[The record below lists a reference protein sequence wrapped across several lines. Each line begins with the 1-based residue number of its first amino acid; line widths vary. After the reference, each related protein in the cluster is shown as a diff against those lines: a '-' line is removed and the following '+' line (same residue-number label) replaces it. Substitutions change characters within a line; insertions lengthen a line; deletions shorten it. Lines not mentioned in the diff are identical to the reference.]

1 MVAEVVQAAYGCGHS
16 RPVCGTFIGAVFDDS
31 ARLRLLHQ
39 LGCAFAARTELED
52 LCRLVISKCGEVL
65 QAEGVGIL
73 LQDPGAQ
80 ELFFPYV
87 ANEDPVAA
95 ERLRGLR
102 FPADRGIAG
111 EVLRCGRPIRV
122 DDVRSDRRFYS
133 GIDEQSGART
143 RNLIATPLRT
153 EQGVIGVLQAVN
165 RRGPNGFSD
174 DDLAFLEALSGSV
187 AIAIDNARAME
198 ERAALRA
205 LRREIEIAS
214 EIQQSILPRRFPAF
228 PDRLDFDL
236 HAAML
241 PAHDVGG
248 DFYDFFLID
257 STHLGVVIADVSG
270 KGMPAAIFM
279 AVSRTLLKATALS
292 GIAPAACLQ
301 QVNRLLHAENDSEMF
316 VSLFYGILD
325 LHGGRVTYSN
335 GGHNPPLLRS
345 AASGVRRLAAGQG
358 CVLGVF
364 EEAAYEGM
372 TCAIVPGD
380 TLLLYTDGVTEA
392 MNPSG
397 ELYGEE
403 RLYSV
408 ARNDHGSP
416 RALIDALIADVRRH
430 GATATQSDD
439 ITLLAVTYRG

>member
-1 MVAEVVQAAYGCGHS
+1 
-16 RPVCGTFIGAVFDDS
+16 VFDDR

-39 LGCAFAARTELED
+39 LGCAFASRTELED
-52 LCRLVISKCGEVL
+52 LCRLVISKCGEAL
-65 QAEGVGIL
+65 DAEGVGIL
-73 LQDPGAQ
+73 LRDSSTQ

-87 ANEDPVAA
+87 ANEDPLAA

-111 EVLRCGRPIRV
+111 EVLRGGRPIRV
-122 DDVRSDRRFYS
+122 DDVRTDPRFYS
-133 GIDEQSGART
+133 GVDHQSGART

-165 RRGPNGFSD
+165 RRGLAGFSE

-187 AIAIDNARAME
+187 AIAIDNARALE

-228 PDRLDFDL
+228 PERLDFDL
-236 HAAML
+236 YAAMF
-241 PAHDVGG
+241 PAQDVGG

-257 STHLGVVIADVSG
+257 STHLAVVIGDVSG

-316 VSLFYGILD
+316 VSLFYGVLD
-325 LHGGRVTYSN
+325 LPGGRITFSN

-345 AASGVRRLAAGQG
+345 PASGVRRLASGQG

-364 EEAAYEGM
+364 ADAEYAA
-372 TCAIVPGD
+372 TSCAIAPGD
-380 TLLLYTDGVTEA
+380 TLLLYTDGITEA
-392 MNPSG
+392 MDPGG

-403 RLYSV
+403 RLDSL
-408 ARNDHGSP
+408 ARQDHGTP
-416 RALIDALIADVRRH
+416 RALVDALVADVRRH
-430 GATATQSDD
+430 SAAATQSDD
-439 ITLLAVTYRG
+439 LTVLAVTYRGRAQPSPHRSGS

>member
-1 MVAEVVQAAYGCGHS
+1 M
-16 RPVCGTFIGAVFDDS
+16 
-31 ARLRLLHQ
+31 
-39 LGCAFAARTELED
+39 
-52 LCRLVISKCGEVL
+52 ISKCGEAL
-65 QAEGVGIL
+65 NAEGVGIL
-73 LQDPGAQ
+73 LLDSSTQ

-87 ANEDPVAA
+87 ANEDPLAA

-122 DDVRSDRRFYS
+122 DDVRADRRFYS
-133 GIDEQSGART
+133 GVDQQSGART

-165 RRGPNGFSD
+165 RRGLAGFSD

-187 AIAIDNARAME
+187 AIAIDNARALE

-205 LRREIEIAS
+205 LRREMEIAS

-228 PDRLDFDL
+228 PERLDFDL
-236 HAAML
+236 YAAMF
-241 PAHDVGG
+241 PAQEVGG

-257 STHLGVVIADVSG
+257 SMHLAVVIGDVSG

-301 QVNRLLHAENDSEMF
+301 QVNRLLHAENNSEMF
-316 VSLFYGILD
+316 VSLFYGVLD
-325 LHGGRVTYSN
+325 LHGGRIAFSN

-345 AASGVRRLAAGQG
+345 PASGVRRLASSQG
-358 CVLGVF
+358 CILGVF
-364 EEAAYEGM
+364 ADAAYEDVS
-372 TCAIVPGD
+372 CAIAPGD
-380 TLLLYTDGVTEA
+380 ILLLYTDGITEA
-392 MNPSG
+392 MNPGG

-403 RLYSV
+403 RLDSL
-408 ARNDHGSP
+408 ARQDYGTP
-416 RALIDALIADVRRH
+416 RALVDAVVADVRRH
-430 GATATQSDD
+430 SATAPQSDD
-439 ITLLAVTYRG
+439 LTLLAVTYRG

>member
-1 MVAEVVQAAYGCGHS
+1 MAEAVHAACRREHS
-16 RPVCGTFIGAVFDDS
+16 RPVCGTFTGAVFDDS

-39 LGCAFAARTELED
+39 LGCAFASRTELED
-52 LCRLVISKCGEVL
+52 LCRLVISKCGEAL

-73 LQDPGAQ
+73 LLDPGTQ

-111 EVLRCGRPIRV
+111 EVMRCARPIRV
-122 DDVRSDRRFYS
+122 DDVHADRRFYS
-133 GIDEQSGART
+133 GVDEQSGART

-165 RRGPNGFSD
+165 RRGLTGFSN

-187 AIAIDNARAME
+187 AVAIDNARAME

-228 PDRLDFDL
+228 PERTDFDL

-257 STHLGVVIADVSG
+257 STHRRGH
-270 KGMPAAIFM
+270 
-279 AVSRTLLKATALS
+279 RR
-292 GIAPAACLQ
+292 
-301 QVNRLLHAENDSEMF
+301 RLREGHA
-316 VSLFYGILD
+316 GGH
-325 LHGGRVTYSN
+325 LHGRQPYLAEGHGAQRHRSCRV
-335 GGHNPPLLRS
+335 S
-345 AASGVRRLAAGQG
+345 AA
-358 CVLGVF
+358 
-364 EEAAYEGM
+364 
-372 TCAIVPGD
+372 
-380 TLLLYTDGVTEA
+380 
-392 MNPSG
+392 G
-397 ELYGEE
+397 EPIASRGE
-403 RLYSV
+403 RF
-408 ARNDHGSP
+408 G
-416 RALIDALIADVRRH
+416 DVRRVDTGSSICTA
-430 GATATQSDD
+430 GASRSVTAGTTRRS
-439 ITLLAVTYRG
+439 

>member
-1 MVAEVVQAAYGCGHS
+1 MFE
-16 RPVCGTFIGAVFDDS
+16 DS
-31 ARLRLLHQ
+31 SRLRLLHE
-39 LGCAFAARTELED
+39 LGCAFASRTELED
-52 LCRLVISKCGEVL
+52 LCRLVISKCGEAMH
-65 QAEGVGIL
+65 AEGVGIL
-73 LQDPGAQ
+73 LRDPGTQ

-87 ANEDPVAA
+87 ANEDPTAA

-122 DDVRSDRRFYS
+122 DDVHVDRRFYS
-133 GIDEQSGART
+133 GVDQHSGTRT

-165 RRGPNGFSD
+165 RRGSTGFSD

-228 PDRLDFDL
+228 PERSEFDVY
-236 HAAML
+236 AAML
-241 PAHDVGG
+241 PASDIGG
-248 DFYDFFLID
+248 DFYDFFLVD
-257 STHLGVVIADVSG
+257 PTHLAVVVGDVSG

-292 GIAPAACLQ
+292 GVPPAACLEH
-301 QVNRLLHAENDSEMF
+301 VNRLLHAENDSEMF

-325 LHGGRVTYSN
+325 LQSGRLAFGN
-335 GGHNPPLLRS
+335 GGHNPPILQS
-345 AASGVRRLAAGQG
+345 AGCDVRGLASPRG

-364 EEAAYEGM
+364 GDSTYEGM
-372 TCAIVPGD
+372 TCSMDPGD

-392 MNPSG
+392 MNVAG
-397 ELYGEE
+397 DLYGEE
-403 RLYSV
+403 RLQSLL
-408 ARNDHGSP
+408 RQNHGSP
-416 RALIDALIADVRRH
+416 RALVDALIADVRSH
-430 GATATQSDD
+430 SAAATQSDD

>member
-1 MVAEVVQAAYGCGHS
+1 VKHS
-16 RPVCGTFIGAVFDDS
+16 KRVCGTFIGAMFDDS
-31 ARLRLLHQ
+31 ARLRLLHE
-39 LGCAFAARTELED
+39 LGCAFASRTELED
-52 LCRLVISKCGEVL
+52 LCRLVISKCGEAL
-65 QAEGVGIL
+65 HAEGVGIL
-73 LQDPGAQ
+73 LQDRNTQ

-122 DDVRSDRRFYS
+122 DDVNADRRFYS
-133 GIDEQSGART
+133 GVDQQSGTRT

-165 RRGPNGFSD
+165 SRERGGFSD

-228 PDRLDFDL
+228 PERRDFDL

-241 PAHDVGG
+241 PASDVGG

-257 STHLGVVIADVSG
+257 PTHLAVVIGDVSG

-292 GIAPAACLQ
+292 GITPAACLQ
-301 QVNRLLHAENDSEMF
+301 HVNRLLHAENESEMF

-325 LHGGRVTYSN
+325 LHGGRLVFSN

-345 AASGVRRLAAGQG
+345 AACGVRCLASGRG

-364 EEAAYEGM
+364 GDAAYEST
-372 TCAIVPGD
+372 TCPITPGD

-392 MNPSG
+392 MNPGG

-403 RLYSV
+403 RLH
-408 ARNDHGSP
+408 ALAGCNHGSP
-416 RALIDALIADVRRH
+416 QALVDALIVDVRRH
-430 GATATQSDD
+430 SATATQSDD

>member
-1 MVAEVVQAAYGCGHS
+1 M
-16 RPVCGTFIGAVFDDS
+16 FDDR

-39 LGCAFAARTELED
+39 LGCAFASRTELED
-52 LCRLVISKCGEVL
+52 LCRLVISKCGEAL
-65 QAEGVGIL
+65 NAEGVGIL
-73 LQDPGAQ
+73 LLDSSTQ

-87 ANEDPVAA
+87 ANEDPLAA

-122 DDVRSDRRFYS
+122 DDVRADRRFYS
-133 GIDEQSGART
+133 GVDQQSGART

-165 RRGPNGFSD
+165 RRGLAGFSD

-187 AIAIDNARAME
+187 AIAIDNARALE

-205 LRREIEIAS
+205 LRREMEIAS

-228 PDRLDFDL
+228 PERLDFDL
-236 HAAML
+236 YAAMF
-241 PAHDVGG
+241 PAQEVGG

-257 STHLGVVIADVSG
+257 SMHLAVVIGDVSG

-301 QVNRLLHAENDSEMF
+301 QVNRLLHAENNSEMF
-316 VSLFYGILD
+316 VSLFYGVLD
-325 LHGGRVTYSN
+325 LHGGRIAFSN

-345 AASGVRRLAAGQG
+345 PASGVRRLASSQG
-358 CVLGVF
+358 CILGVF
-364 EEAAYEGM
+364 ADAAYEDM
-372 TCAIVPGD
+372 SCAIAPGD
-380 TLLLYTDGVTEA
+380 ILLLYTDGITEA
-392 MNPSG
+392 MNPGG

-403 RLYSV
+403 RLDSL
-408 ARNDHGSP
+408 ARQDYGTP
-416 RALIDALIADVRRH
+416 RALVDAVVADVRRH
-430 GATATQSDD
+430 SATAPQSDD

>member
-1 MVAEVVQAAYGCGHS
+1 
-16 RPVCGTFIGAVFDDS
+16 VFDDS

-39 LGCAFAARTELED
+39 LGCAFASRTELED
-52 LCRLVISKCGEVL
+52 LCRLVISKCGEAL
-65 QAEGVGIL
+65 NAEGVGIL
-73 LQDPGAQ
+73 LQDPRTQ

-87 ANEDPVAA
+87 ANEDPAAA

-122 DDVRSDRRFYS
+122 DDVHADRRFYS

-165 RRGPNGFSD
+165 HRGPTAAFSD

-228 PDRLDFDL
+228 PERTDFDL

-257 STHLGVVIADVSG
+257 STHLAVVIGDVSG

-301 QVNRLLHAENDSEMF
+301 QVNRLLHAENESEMF
-316 VSLFYGILD
+316 VSLFYGVID
-325 LHGGRVTYSN
+325 LRAGRVAFCN
-335 GGHNPPLLRS
+335 GGHNPPLLKG
-345 AASGVRRLAAGQG
+345 AACDVRRLVAGRG
-358 CVLGVF
+358 SVLGVLGGT
-364 EEAAYEGM
+364 AYEGT
-372 TCAIVPGD
+372 TCAIAPGD

-392 MNPSG
+392 MNLAG
-397 ELYGEE
+397 EAYGED
-403 RLYSV
+403 RLHSLV
-408 ARNDHGSP
+408 RQDHGSP
-416 RALIDALIADVRRH
+416 RALVEALVADVRLH
-430 GATATQSDD
+430 SAAAAQSDD

>member
-1 MVAEVVQAAYGCGHS
+1 VGKQPPVAKHS
-16 RPVCGTFIGAVFDDS
+16 KRVCGTLIGAMFDDS
-31 ARLRLLHQ
+31 ARLRLLHE
-39 LGCAFAARTELED
+39 LGCAFASRTELED
-52 LCRLVISKCGEVL
+52 LCRLVISKCGEAL
-65 QAEGVGIL
+65 HAEGVGIL
-73 LQDPGAQ
+73 LQDPDTQ

-87 ANEDPVAA
+87 ANEDPAAA

-122 DDVRSDRRFYS
+122 DDVKADRRFYS
-133 GIDEQSGART
+133 GVDQQSGTRT

-165 RRGPNGFSD
+165 RREPAGFSD

-228 PDRLDFDL
+228 PERRDFDL

-241 PAHDVGG
+241 PASDVGG

-257 STHLGVVIADVSG
+257 PTHLAVVIGDVSG

-279 AVSRTLLKATALS
+279 AVSRTLLKATALG

-301 QVNRLLHAENDSEMF
+301 HVNRLLHAENDSEMF

-325 LHGGRVTYSN
+325 LHGGRLAFSN
-335 GGHNPPLLRS
+335 GGHNPPLLQS
-345 AASGVRRLAAGQG
+345 AARGVRCLASGRG

-364 EEAAYEGM
+364 GDAAYEGA
-372 TCAIVPGD
+372 TCPIAPGD

-392 MNPSG
+392 MNPGG

-403 RLYSV
+403 RLHALV
-408 ARNDHGSP
+408 GNDHGSP
-416 RALIDALIADVRRH
+416 QALVDALIADVRRH
-430 GATATQSDD
+430 SATATQSDD